1 MKHIGLFEGIGGF
14 SVATKEMGWE
24 TVAWCE
30 WDRFCQMILKE
41 LHPEAEGFSDIKKA
55 DFTKYADRIDIL
67 TGGFP
72 CQPFSLAGKRKGTE
86 DDRHLWP
93 EMLRAIREI
102 RPPYVVGENVR
113 GLVNWDGGLVFEQVQ
128 IDLEAEGYEVIPF
141 ILPACGVDAPHRRDR
156 VWFVGYTKRKG
167 LEGGIGASVPKGFNK
182 RCEET
187 TANTSGAGQQK
198 QHLAAEPAGQRHHP
212 RIFAKKWSNF
222 PTQSP
227 ICTGNDG
234 FSAESLRQRIRED
247 CMGNLSEKEIDKII
261 SEAASR
267 WRKETIKA
275 AGNAIVPQVFLQICK
290 VIQELEKQQNK
301 TYNFTT

>member
-1 MKHIGLFEGIGGF
+1 
-14 SVATKEMGWE
+14 
-24 TVAWCE
+24 
-30 WDRFCQMILKE
+30 
-41 LHPEAEGFSDIKKA
+41 
-55 DFTKYADRIDIL
+55 
-67 TGGFP
+67 
-72 CQPFSLAGKRKGTE
+72 
-86 DDRHLWP
+86 
-93 EMLRAIREI
+93 
-102 RPPYVVGENVR
+102 VGENVR

-156 VWFVGYTKRKG
+156 VWFVAHSHNKRGGNGHGKIQRKNAEVSQWNDNAEFGNAGTRDARHSELAG
-167 LEGGIGASVPKGFNK
+167 LEGGVGPFWAKRFDKGCEKTTPNSRLQRQAFCQQQTTGA
-182 RCEET
+182 E
-187 TANTSGAGQQK
+187 
-198 QHLAAEPAGQRHHP
+198 QRSFWH
-212 RIFAKKWSNF
+212 SF

-234 FSAESLRQRIRED
+234 FSAKSLRQRIRED

-301 TYNFTT
+301 NL

>member
-1 MKHIGLFEGIGGF
+1 
-14 SVATKEMGWE
+14 
-24 TVAWCE
+24 
-30 WDRFCQMILKE
+30 
-41 LHPEAEGFSDIKKA
+41 LHPEAEGFSDIKKP

-93 EMLRAIREI
+93 EMLRATREI

-156 VWFVGYTKRKG
+156 VWFVAHSHNKRGGSGFREIQKENGEIPKRNNNAKFGNASTNKPTRHSKRKG

-212 RIFAKKWSNF
+212 RIFAKKWANF

-234 FSAESLRQRIRED
+234 FSAESLRQRIREN

-301 TYNFTT
+301 NL